1 MSRCCPFCVL
11 TQVKTADL
19 ERLRHM
25 ARTIAQNVSSVS
37 FDYWVEIRSDGVA
50 FCFESSDVAFLF
62 NAYCLHEGIEV
73 VIAE

>member
-1 MSRCCPFCVL
+1 
-11 TQVKTADL
+11 
-19 ERLRHM
+19 M